1 MTLKEISEIFNNL
14 VKEGKGDYEVEF
26 STQDGSSY
34 TITDKNDVDVW
45 DAFET
50 ILVG

>member
-26 STQDGSSY
+26 STQDGASY
-34 TITDKNDVDVW
+34 TIYDDDNITVL

-50 ILVG
+50 VFIE